1 MNYITTTELRTKT
14 TGLVEAL
21 QGGEEVDILHRSKIV
36 GRIIPKSVSQR
47 PIKTVTDPA
56 KLISGIKRLVGD
68 AGKYTK
74 EERKAIYHKHLESK
88 YGKHFFRR

>member
-14 TGLVEAL
+14 TDLVEAL
-21 QGGEEVDILHRSKIV
+21 EAGDEVAILHRSKIV
-36 GRIIPKSVSQR
+36 GRISPKNSVQKKV
-47 PIKTVTDPA
+47 KTVTDPA
-56 KLISGIKRLVGD
+56 KLISGIKKLVGD

-74 EERKAIYHKHLESK
+74 EERDAIYQKHLESK